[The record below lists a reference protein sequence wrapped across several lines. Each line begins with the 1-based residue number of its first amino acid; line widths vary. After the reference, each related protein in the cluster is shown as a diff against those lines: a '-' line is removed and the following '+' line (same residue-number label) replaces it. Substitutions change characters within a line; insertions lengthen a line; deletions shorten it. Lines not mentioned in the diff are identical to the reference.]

1 MIRRTGHHAPS
12 LLVAVV
18 VALVVLTLVPAL
30 AYWQALFGLL
40 VFAVFLAYALLKH
53 NRGLC
58 EHCAAALPLDAPA
71 VAGRYRMRF
80 RVVHL
85 FERKA
90 LAVGYLV
97 AVVAASF
104 LYEHP
109 AGKFA
114 WAAAQ
119 ASLGYLLIV
128 YVTHQR
134 LQPWCPECRAGG
146 EEQVTPSTPA
156 PVSTSA

>member
-18 VALVVLTLVPAL
+18 TGLVVLTLVPAL
-30 AYWQALFGLL
+30 AYWQALLGLL
-40 VFAVFLAYALLKH
+40 VVAAFLAYALFKH
-53 NRGLC
+53 HRGLC
-58 EHCAAALPLDAPA
+58 EHCAAALPLDAAA
-71 VAGRYRMRF
+71 VASRYGARF

-85 FERKA
+85 FERKG
-90 LAVGYLV
+90 LAVGYLA

-109 AGKFA
+109 VGRFA
-114 WAAAQ
+114 WAVAQ
-119 ASLGYLLIV
+119 ASLAYLLIV

-134 LQPWCPECRAGG
+134 LQPWCPDCRAGG
-146 EEQVTPSTPA
+146 EEQVTPSTPT
-156 PVSTSA
+156 PVSTSV